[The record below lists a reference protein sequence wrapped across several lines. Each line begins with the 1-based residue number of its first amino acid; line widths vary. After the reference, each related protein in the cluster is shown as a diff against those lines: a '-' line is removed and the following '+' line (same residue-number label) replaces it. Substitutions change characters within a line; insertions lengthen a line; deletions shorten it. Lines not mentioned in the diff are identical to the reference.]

1 MSRKRFLWMTAEVK
15 RPDEWMYQ
23 ATDTEGQI
31 RVLLPSGAIAT
42 VAPDV
47 SLKTLMALDEMAA
60 LVVAHCLEETKG
72 LMS

>member
-1 MSRKRFLWMTAEVK
+1 MTAEAQ
-15 RPDEWMYQ
+15 RPDEWMFQ
-23 ATDTEGQI
+23 ATTSDGQI

-60 LVVAHCLEETKG
+60 LAVAHCLDETKG
-72 LMS
+72 LLP